1 MDDPRVLAAGIDA
14 WKGGW
19 VAVVLDTDGFDRA
32 VVAAGF
38 ELLVAALDDVGVIA
52 VDIPIGLPKT
62 QPRAADAAARAFVG
76 PRRSSVFATPPR
88 AVLQAPDYAT
98 ARTVARR
105 DFGRGLSTQSY
116 ALAPKILEVDQVA
129 ARDSRIVEVHPEVSF
144 RAIADTPLDQPKKT
158 WNGQMARR
166 LLLEGE
172 GIRVPADLGA
182 AGAVAPDDV
191 LDAAAAAWSGRR
203 KAHGSAMSLPDPP
216 EVLSGIAAA
225 IWY

>member
-1 MDDPRVLAAGIDA
+1 MHAAGVDA
-14 WKGGW
+14 CKGGW
-19 VAVVLDTDGFDRA
+19 VAVVLGAEGFHRA
-32 VVAAGF
+32 VVASGF
-38 ELLVAALDDVGVIA
+38 ELLVAALDDVSVIA
-52 VDIPIGLPKT
+52 VDIPIGLPEA

-76 PRRSSVFATPPR
+76 PRRSSVFTTPPR
-88 AVLQAPDYAT
+88 VVLQAPNYQA

-105 DFGRGLSTQSY
+105 QFTRGISAQSY
-116 ALAPKILEVDQVA
+116 SLAPKILEVGEIAD
-129 ARDSRIVEVHPEVSF
+129 RDDRLVEVHPEVSF
-144 RAIADTPLDQPKKT
+144 RAMAVDPLDHPKKT

-172 GIRVPADLGA
+172 GISIPIDLGV

-203 KAHGSAMSLPDPP
+203 KAHGLAESLPDPP
-216 EVLSGIAAA
+216 EVLSGIKAA

>member
-1 MDDPRVLAAGIDA
+1 MHAAGVDA
-14 WKGGW
+14 CKGGW
-19 VAVVLDTDGFDRA
+19 IAVVVGTEGFHRA
-32 VVAAGF
+32 VVASRF
-38 ELLVAALDDVGVIA
+38 EALVVALDDVSVIA
-52 VDIPIGLPKT
+52 VDIPIGLPNDR
-62 QPRAADAAARAFVG
+62 PRAADAAARAFVG
-76 PRRSSVFATPPR
+76 PRRSSVFTVPPR
-88 AVLQAPDYAT
+88 TALQAPDYPA
-98 ARTVARR
+98 ARTAAQR

-144 RAIADTPLDQPKKT
+144 RAIAQTPLDQAKKT
-158 WNGQMARR
+158 WNGQLARR

-172 GIRVPADLGA
+172 GIRIPADLDA

-203 KAHGSAMSLPDPP
+203 KAHGSAISLPDPP